1 MSVKIT
7 LPSCPRQ
14 YVSINIIYIYFTTE
28 YQTADVIV
36 DALDFTQYDDGPY
49 TQHNG
54 KCGEMGERIHMSP
67 NYLMTLF
74 EEQKV
79 LQYGK
84 PGEYF

>member
-1 MSVKIT
+1 M
-7 LPSCPRQ
+7 
-14 YVSINIIYIYFTTE
+14 E

-36 DALDFTQYDDGPY
+36 DALENGDRPY

-84 PGEYF
+84 PGEYFWNSQIGIKLLFIFNFDT

>member
-1 MSVKIT
+1 MK
-7 LPSCPRQ
+7 
-14 YVSINIIYIYFTTE
+14 

-36 DALDFTQYDDGPY
+36 DALEEGDRPY